1 MPACPASDPQA
12 EEAPPDDLAAHPYAW
27 AGPLPP
33 PQLLRQFDDV
43 VADGAERI
51 MRQWEG
57 ESGHRRAMERREAEI
72 FARADLLG
80 RLFAFAFVLLA
91 LAVTAVA
98 ITHAQP
104 FVAAIL
110 GGTTI
115 ASIVWAFLRTH
126 RDGE

>member
-1 MPACPASDPQA
+1 MPARPASDPA
-12 EEAPPDDLAAHPYAW
+12 VEEASTDELAAHPYAW

-51 MRQWEG
+51 MQQWEG
-57 ESGHRRAMERREAEI
+57 ESGHRRMMERREAEI

-126 RDGE
+126 RDGG

>member
-1 MPACPASDPQA
+1 M
-12 EEAPPDDLAAHPYAW
+12 
-27 AGPLPP
+27 
-33 PQLLRQFDDV
+33 LRQFDDV

-57 ESGHRRAMERREAEI
+57 ESGHRRMMERREAEI

-126 RDGE
+126 RDGG